1 MEPAFYVMKT
11 KVNPCKFTACS
22 WLPQQEF
29 WPMRVFEK
37 IKNSHFLMYFF
48 YLSLNL
54 LTHIIRTFLFDP
66 QDMGNSR

>member
-1 MEPAFYVMKT
+1 
-11 KVNPCKFTACS
+11 
-22 WLPQQEF
+22 
-29 WPMRVFEK
+29 
-37 IKNSHFLMYFF
+37 MYFF